1 MNYQLSHKNI
11 TQHWGAIT
19 LALLLLYIAFIY
31 ATTLLINPP
40 DMTSTAVFI
49 GTAKALP
56 LILFMPFMLKK
67 AYYKLYAWLCYLL
80 ILYFCWAVLNA
91 FAPGQEGTVGI
102 IECGIIVSLFT
113 ASMLST
119 RWSR

>member
-1 MNYQLSHKNI
+1 MNNQLSDNNMTQLWGTI
-11 TQHWGAIT
+11 TP
-19 LALLLLYIAFIY
+19 ALLVLYIAFIY
-31 ATTLLINPP
+31 ITTLLINPP
-40 DMTSTAVFI
+40 TMISTALFI
-49 GTAKALP
+49 ASAKALP
-56 LILFMPFMLKK
+56 FILFMPFIFKK

-91 FAPGQEGTVGI
+91 FAPGREGIVGM